1 MAKRIDE
8 YLTAMIEAGA
18 SDLHVKP
25 GQPPSFRVDGKIAPQ
40 DAFGVLDETTVR
52 EIVYEMMTAEQKA
65 TFDEDGDLDFSHQ
78 IPGLARF
85 RVNALTQRGNA
96 GLVIRQIP
104 VDIPSADDL
113 GLPQICKDLALK
125 PRGLVLVTGPTGS
138 GKSTTLAA
146 MIDYINQ
153 NEHGHILTMED
164 PLEFL
169 HPDKN
174 CLITQ
179 RQVGS
184 DTKSFNQGL
193 RRALRQDP
201 DVILI
206 GEMRDLETISMAIT
220 AAETGHLVFG
230 TLHTTSAISTVDRII
245 DVFPPD
251 QQTQVRVQLASTL
264 QGVISQCLVKKIG
277 GGRCA
282 AQEILVG
289 TDGVKS
295 LVREGKTAQML
306 NLLQTGARYG
316 MTTLENELVRLAR
329 EGKITP
335 EDAVGKANR
344 PDDTRKQLG
353 LPAAGDDAAAGGGG
367 GRAPMG
373 QMGGSAGSGGGAGD
387 AAGGMRRRGAAAA
400 PASKGDSRGGG
411 GSGAIRGRGGLFGKR
426 G

>member
-1 MAKRIDE
+1 VSKRIDE
-8 YLTAMIEAGA
+8 YLRAMIDAGA
-18 SDLHVKP
+18 SDLHVKA
-25 GQPPSFRVDGKIAPQ
+25 GQPPSFRIDGRITPQ
-40 DAFGVLDETTVR
+40 VQFGALDPETVR
-52 EIVYEMMTAEQKA
+52 SIALEMMTQEQRE
-65 TFDEDGDLDFSHQ
+65 TFEDDGDLDFSHQ

-85 RVNALTQRGNA
+85 RVNALTQRSSV

-104 VDIPSADDL
+104 VDIPSADQL

-146 MIDYINQ
+146 MIDYVNE

-169 HPDKN
+169 HRDKN
-174 CLITQ
+174 CLVTQ

-184 DTKSFNQGL
+184 DTKTFNQAL

-251 QQTQVRVQLASTL
+251 QQTQVRVQLASTI
-264 QGVISQCLVKKIG
+264 QGVISQCLVKKVG

-282 AQEILVG
+282 VQEILVG

-295 LVREGKTAQML
+295 LIREGKTAQML
-306 NLLQTGARYG
+306 NLLQTGSRYG

-329 EGKITP
+329 AKQITP
-335 EDAVGKANR
+335 EDAVSKANR
-344 PDDTRKQLG
+344 PDDVRKQLG
-353 LPAAGDDAAAGGGG
+353 LPAAGE
-367 GRAPMG
+367 
-373 QMGGSAGSGGGAGD
+373 GD
-387 AAGGMRRRGAAAA
+387 AAGGAGGGRTPMGTAGGADKPAGARPRAPESTPSEPAAGGDARRA
-400 PASKGDSRGGG
+400 PAAEVRGVK
-411 GSGAIRGRGGLFGKR
+411 GRGGLFGR
-426 G
+426 R